1 MSRMT
6 FDGNSS
12 YLGNLSTFRNLPD
25 NECLEP
31 SCVHSLSAR
40 IAIIMSLGV
49 LFLAIL
55 GGNVLLCYVIISK
68 GRHGRNTTI
77 VSILHLSVIDVIFTI
92 CSMPFM
98 VVQLYIQDSWVFG
111 KAMCKMVSF
120 TQSACVI
127 ASMLNLSIIS
137 IERFSAV
144 FFPFWTIY
152 RRKIIR
158 IGLIATWVIAIGF
171 SSYYLTVKDTMK
183 FAGKTYCFENWSSEK
198 ERKVFVLIQSALF
211 YFLPLFL
218 MATLHSMMIIKL
230 RWNNFPQAKGPSSE
244 AQSNERYHSPLRM
257 HLRKK
262 ARNTLL
268 LIVALFALCWTPYQA
283 LMLWFETSAHVR
295 ITPLTQRLF
304 TASIWLMYLNCACHP
319 LVYGFMSA
327 RYKKALAEV
336 TRSVISKWSVWYSRK
351 DSDRVRIDR
360 P

>member
-1 MSRMT
+1 
-6 FDGNSS
+6 
-12 YLGNLSTFRNLPD
+12 D

-98 VVQLYIQDSWVFG
+98 VVQLYIQNSWVFG

-211 YFLPLFL
+211 YFLPL
-218 MATLHSMMIIKL
+218 
-230 RWNNFPQAKGPSSE
+230 E

-327 RYKKALAEV
+327 RYKK
-336 TRSVISKWSVWYSRK
+336 
-351 DSDRVRIDR
+351 
-360 P
+360 